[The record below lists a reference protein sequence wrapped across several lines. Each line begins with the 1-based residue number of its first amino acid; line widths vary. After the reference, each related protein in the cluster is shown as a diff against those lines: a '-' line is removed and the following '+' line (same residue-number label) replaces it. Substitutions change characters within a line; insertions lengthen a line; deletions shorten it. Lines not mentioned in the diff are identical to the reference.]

1 MKLGGVEAALQARR
15 EGMIVVLIES
25 LWQDVRQLMAQGKI
39 FSSAHDRPLLA
50 RVHVVLVR
58 GEAGI
63 QTVAQTHASQ
73 LKLLMWI
80 SALVLLIACANRVD
94 AGVLA
99 GAIATLAA
107 AACVAGM
114 IPAQRA
120 ASVDP
125 SRALRSE

>member
-15 EGMIVVLIES
+15 EEMIVVLIES

-39 FSSAHDRPLLA
+39 FSSTHDRPLLA
-50 RVHVVLVR
+50 RVHVVR